1 MPVCSATLAV
11 DRPVSRN
18 SQDGGNDRQ
27 ADFIRIT
34 LFGKQAETF
43 SRYLTKGRQV
53 AVEGRIQTGS
63 YQNQKGDTVYT
74 TDVIV
79 NRFEFIG
86 SKSDS
91 QAGGSGYSASNYGRK
106 QQRRVRRIWKPA
118 EHRSSSAGS
127 AGAVWLFRKA
137 LKPLTTTTFHSKE
150 RRQRSMEKR
159 RGGMREER
167 SASSVYRRH
176 RTVQLLSII
185 KMSIHSK
192 NM

>member
-1 MPVCSATLAV
+1 MNIVVLIGRLTKDPELRYTNSQMPVCQATLAV
-11 DRPVSRN
+11 NRPISKN
-18 SQDGGNDRQ
+18 SQSERNDRQ

-86 SKSDS
+86 NRNDS
-91 QAGGSGYSASNYGRK
+91 QTGSGYGAGNYGGYGS
-106 QQRRVRRIWKPA
+106 QQN
-118 EHRSSSAGS
+118 AGS
-127 AGAVWLFRKA
+127 PQQAA
-137 LKPLTTTTFHSKE
+137 P
-150 RRQRSMEKR
+150 
-159 RGGMREER
+159 
-167 SASSVYRRH
+167 
-176 RTVQLLSII
+176 VQPGIPEGFEAI
-185 KMSIHSK
+185 DDDDIPF
-192 NM
+192 

>member
-1 MPVCSATLAV
+1 MNVVVLIGRLTRDPELRYTNSQMPVCSATLAV

-91 QAGGSGYSASNYGRK
+91 QAGGSGYAAPQTTAETAAQAGSTDMEASRT
-106 QQRRVRRIWKPA
+106 QELLSRQRRCSLV
-118 EHRSSSAGS
+118 
-127 AGAVWLFRKA
+127 FRKA

-150 RRQRSMEKR
+150 RRRALWK
-159 RGGMREER
+159 REE
-167 SASSVYRRH
+167 AA
-176 RTVQLLSII
+176 
-185 KMSIHSK
+185 
-192 NM
+192 